1 MDIPCKDCEERTSE
15 CHATC
20 KRYARYAKAR
30 EVQRNAK
37 AKRKAL
43 ERAATSSAK
52 KLQAYEAKI
61 KRRGK
66 R

>member
-1 MDIPCKDCEERTSE
+1 MDIPCKDCKERTSE

-20 KRYARYAKAR
+20 ERYARYAEAR
-30 EVQRNAK
+30 EAERNAR
-37 AKRKAL
+37 AERKAL

-61 KRRGK
+61 KRRG
-66 R
+66 RR